1 MWIEESQGTRVNH
14 ARTDQFLETGADTVG
29 VSCPF
34 CAQMMEEG
42 VQAKGLASE
51 KQVKD
56 VLEIL
61 ADSLEL

>member
-14 ARTDQFLETGADTVG
+14 ARTDQFLEPEADTVG

-34 CAQMMEEG
+34 CAQMMDEG
-42 VQAKGLASE
+42 IQSKGLTDE
-51 KQVKD
+51 KQAKD